1 MNVIDGEGGQQVSR
15 RIANLPY
22 VLWVVAF
29 NFGFIL
35 IFAMVDN
42 GFSQS
47 NSMATVPRL
56 LESINVNGLVIFLVV
71 CRPKFCCYEI

>member
-1 MNVIDGEGGQQVSR
+1 MMVIDGENGEQVSR

-35 IFAMVDN
+35 IFTMVDI

-47 NSMATVPRL
+47 NSIATVPKL
-56 LESINVNGLVIFLVV
+56 FESININGLVVFLVV
-71 CRPKFCCYEI
+71 IILFAL